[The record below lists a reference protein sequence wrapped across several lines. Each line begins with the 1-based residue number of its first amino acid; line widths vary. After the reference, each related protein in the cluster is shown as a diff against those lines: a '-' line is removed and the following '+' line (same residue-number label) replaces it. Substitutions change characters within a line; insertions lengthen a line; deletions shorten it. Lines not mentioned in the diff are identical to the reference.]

1 MPDISDF
8 FILKAGPDA
17 PSSKMNCKF
26 SAGNNALA
34 RNLHHGA
41 TQPKNKTM
49 SNKEDN
55 LLYRIK
61 AVQTL
66 DRMYYRK
73 GDRYYSHHRVWQNHA
88 RRIFG
93 INYTTYAN
101 YLRQDVSQLPDL
113 MEGALRT
120 VRVLDELLN
129 GRPEE
134 DSGAEREV

>member
-1 MPDISDF
+1 
-8 FILKAGPDA
+8 
-17 PSSKMNCKF
+17 
-26 SAGNNALA
+26 
-34 RNLHHGA
+34 
-41 TQPKNKTM
+41 M
-49 SNKEDN
+49 SNKADN

-93 INYTTYAN
+93 IKYTTYAN
-101 YLRQDVSQLPDL
+101 YLRQDGSQLPDL

>member
-1 MPDISDF
+1 MSFWREIC
-8 FILKAGPDA
+8 IVRVL
-17 PSSKMNCKF
+17 
-26 SAGNNALA
+26 
-34 RNLHHGA
+34 
-41 TQPKNKTM
+41 QPKNIAM
-49 SNKEDN
+49 SNREDN

-73 GDRYYSHHRVWQNHA
+73 GKHYYSHHRVWQNHA